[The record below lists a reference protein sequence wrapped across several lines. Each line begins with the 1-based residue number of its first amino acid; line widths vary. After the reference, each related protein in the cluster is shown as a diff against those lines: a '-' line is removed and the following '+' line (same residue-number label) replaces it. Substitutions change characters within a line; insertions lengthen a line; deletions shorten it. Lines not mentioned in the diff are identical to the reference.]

1 MAEILVST
9 ILFQGVSYLITA
21 VNVMNTIRFYSEIQ
35 NKVSY
40 IWIRKPPNKK
50 QVMATLT
57 ILNQSTEATGNLYMA
72 YDSVNNNSKKEK
84 TYNKKQTHKL
94 KSHHKGI
101 TMGKKGRIANSILD
115 FMNYICVYR
124 EQSREASRERN
135 KKRLFDYN
143 KRKEARDD
151 KLDQVEMNRLG
162 FVRCERFCKFYTHP
176 TRMLESI
183 CECATRKA
191 TLSKKY
197 TPEQITELQT
207 LIMNKGNRKEHDE
220 CDFDEFKHVFL
231 YLELR
236 CLECGNVHGESEE
249 GERVY
254 DVSTICRLQRAQIDI
269 IFEKDMHIVA
279 YKHEHDTC
287 K

>member
-84 TYNKKQTHKL
+84 TYNKKQTQKL
-94 KSHHKGI
+94 NSHHKGI
-101 TMGKKGRIANSILD
+101 NMKKKRGIIVTAFSDLLS
-115 FMNYICVYR
+115 YICVQNDKWN
-124 EQSREASRERN
+124 ENSRERS
-135 KKRLFDYN
+135 KKRVFEYD

-197 TPEQITELQT
+197 TPEQITELQI
-207 LIMNKGNRKEHDE
+207 LILNKDN
-220 CDFDEFKHVFL
+220 
-231 YLELR
+231 
-236 CLECGNVHGESEE
+236 
-249 GERVY
+249 
-254 DVSTICRLQRAQIDI
+254 QP
-269 IFEKDMHIVA
+269 
-279 YKHEHDTC
+279 
-287 K
+287 